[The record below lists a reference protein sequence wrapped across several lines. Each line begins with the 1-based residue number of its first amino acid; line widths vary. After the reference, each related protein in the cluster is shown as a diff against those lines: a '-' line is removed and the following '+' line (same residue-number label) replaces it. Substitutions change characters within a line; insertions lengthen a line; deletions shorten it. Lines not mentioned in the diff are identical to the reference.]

1 MSDEADR
8 AAQEVEREL
17 AEAMRKRRPPGPQ
30 PTGRC
35 HYCDEL
41 VGEHQRWCSIDCR
54 EGWEKEAR
62 RGR

>member
-1 MSDEADR
+1 MDEADR

-17 AEAMRKRRPPGPQ
+17 AEARRLRKPAGPA

-35 HYCDEL
+35 LYCDE
-41 VGEHQRWCSIDCR
+41 VVAEQHRWCSIDCR
-54 EGWEKEAR
+54 EDWEKEAR